1 MNPLDISGMKQ
12 EAMNLNI
19 DSAYSFADLKE
30 LSNLFPK
37 KPKWDSKHRYGQKV
51 KCSKCGNGG
60 TLYNVNGKYY
70 CLNCKKE
77 GIQQC

>member
-1 MNPLDISGMKQ
+1 MNPLDISNMKQ
-12 EAMNLNI
+12 EALNLNI

-30 LSNLFPK
+30 LLNLFPK

-60 TLYNVNGKYY
+60 TLYAVNNKYY
-70 CLNCKKE
+70 CGKCKKE
-77 GIQQC
+77 VMNQC